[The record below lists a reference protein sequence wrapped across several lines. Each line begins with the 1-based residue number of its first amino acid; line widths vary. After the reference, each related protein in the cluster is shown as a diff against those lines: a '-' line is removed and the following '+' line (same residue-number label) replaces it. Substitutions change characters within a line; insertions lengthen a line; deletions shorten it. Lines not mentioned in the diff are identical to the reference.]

1 MNSLMHRFGPP
12 ALVFGAALYLG
23 WPPAAPLD
31 LGESV
36 AKAKAV
42 RWKKDDLLAPPTL
55 DVVVD
60 PFRQVLIAKV
70 AKDEMKPKQDMKEA
84 VVESMVPERSSE
96 TIKSE
101 LELTGIANMG
111 GRYWAI
117 VNGKPHLKGDTI
129 TTGDSQEFSY
139 EIIAIQSDHVVVRN
153 QKTSVTLRPKPFGKR
168 MNETGRKPAVQQ
180 PTPQPQSFVP
190 PPPTTI
196 EPPQA

>member
-1 MNSLMHRFGPP
+1 MKSLMHRFGPP

-36 AKAKAV
+36 VKAKAI

-60 PFRQVLIAKV
+60 PFRQVLV
-70 AKDEMKPKQDMKEA
+70 AKAEMKPEKDMEEMVAESKAPELTSEA
-84 VVESMVPERSSE
+84 IM
-96 TIKSE
+96 SE

-117 VNGKPHLKGDTI
+117 LNGKPHLQGDTI
-129 TTGDSQEFSY
+129 TTGDSQEISY
-139 EIIAIQSDHVVVRN
+139 EVIAIQSDHVIIRN
-153 QKTSVTLRPKPFGKR
+153 RKTTVTLRPKPFGKQ
-168 MNETGRKPAVQQ
+168 MSQTASKPAVQQ
-180 PTPQPQSFVP
+180 PTPQPQSFAP
-190 PPPTTI
+190 PLSTTI
-196 EPPQA
+196 DPPQA